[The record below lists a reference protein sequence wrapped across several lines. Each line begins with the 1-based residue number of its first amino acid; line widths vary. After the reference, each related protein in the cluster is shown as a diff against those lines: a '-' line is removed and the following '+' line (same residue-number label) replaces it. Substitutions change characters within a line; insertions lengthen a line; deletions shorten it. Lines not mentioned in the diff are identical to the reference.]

1 MSSKIIRQSPAKGG
15 KRERTRGALVAA
27 TQQVLSEK
35 GFAAASLDEI
45 AARAGMTKGA
55 IYSNFGGKADLLLAA
70 MESKGL
76 TLGSGRAPGGTARE
90 ELLATARDLAAAL
103 PRARDETKFL
113 AEFQAHALA
122 DPELRRA
129 LGALY
134 SRSFDETGA
143 QLTSLPGAPVKVSAR
158 TLAVAMQAVALG
170 FLAQSLFTP
179 DEITEPL
186 IVQTMTALADGWGL
200 ALRVP

>member
-1 MSSKIIRQSPAKGG
+1 MSSEDHVAPAKGG
-15 KRERTRGALVAA
+15 KRERTRAALVAA
-27 TQQVLSEK
+27 TLEVLSER

-70 MESKGL
+70 VEARGL
-76 TLGSGRAPGGTARE
+76 TLGSGRPSGRTARE

-103 PRARDETKFL
+103 RRARDDTAFM

-122 DPELRRA
+122 DPELRRS
-129 LGALY
+129 LGRLY
-134 SRSFDETGA
+134 ARSFGETGA
-143 QLTSLPGAPVKVSAR
+143 FLARLPGVPDRVSGR

-170 FLAQSLFTP
+170 FLAQSLMTP

-186 IVQTMTALADGWGL
+186 IIETMTALADGWGL
-200 ALRVP
+200 D